1 MPRAIR
7 IEKTCENCGAT
18 FWVKPP
24 HSHQKFCMR
33 ACQRAHEAIHGRP
46 AAEAPVT
53 TFNCKTCGKE
63 FSHKPAYLTEYHRK
77 FGKDPLYCSIPCSAI
92 GRHAD
97 TEARNTFVC
106 KQCGKVNKMK
116 RYEGEGRTVYYKR
129 QKFCDQTCKSEY
141 QRSQFHKRFAAGEVT
156 RRIKRGYA
164 MIRLPTKAGEP
175 RRETP
180 EHRWVMEQH
189 LGRPLMSE
197 ETVHHIDGNRQ
208 NNTLANL
215 ELFSSRHGPGQ
226 RVIDKVAFAVEM
238 VALYPEFLSPDQRK
252 QLRGALAATRE
263 EPVERAI
270 HQPALPL

>member
-1 MPRAIR
+1 
-7 IEKTCENCGAT
+7 
-18 FWVKPP
+18 
-24 HSHQKFCMR
+24 
-33 ACQRAHEAIHGRP
+33 
-46 AAEAPVT
+46 
-53 TFNCKTCGKE
+53 
-63 FSHKPAYLTEYHRK
+63 
-77 FGKDPLYCSIPCSAI
+77 
-92 GRHAD
+92 
-97 TEARNTFVC
+97 
-106 KQCGKVNKMK
+106 
-116 RYEGEGRTVYYKR
+116 
-129 QKFCDQTCKSEY
+129 
-141 QRSQFHKRFAAGEVT
+141 
-156 RRIKRGYA
+156 

-175 RRETP
+175 RRETL

-238 VALYPEFLSPDQRK
+238 IALYPEFLSPDQRK
-252 QLRGALAATRE
+252 QLRGALAETRE